1 MSRKRGNGEGCI
13 HKLKDGRWEARIMT
27 GYNEKGKPK
36 FKTFSSKKRDDVS
49 KKLADYIS
57 NQKASQPE
65 NICKGTLK
73 EWLLRWLDDYVAKN
87 VKISTRISYEGYV
100 KHQLIPYLGGIKL
113 SALKKTDIENMYEK
127 LLTEGRAD
135 KKGGL
140 SVKTVSNVALCLHKA
155 LQCAYENEYITKNPA
170 SIAKVPTLKSTNG
183 AKKEVEILTKQEQK
197 SLIAACDNSSYGMA
211 IITALHTGLRCG
223 ELLGITWKDIN
234 FEQHKISISKQV
246 SRLHDYSL
254 NAKAKTKLDIYN
266 YTKTNSSQR
275 IVSMDN
281 ILASKLKNYKIIQDE
296 QKKKWG
302 KSYNDLDLVF
312 AREDGNIIDPSTL
325 RDKYMKFL
333 KMAGLKHYKFHALR
347 HTFASRALE
356 ANISIKV
363 VSKILGHANVQITMD
378 TYQHVVPELQSEAMN
393 LIADYVAS

>member
-1 MSRKRGNGEGCI
+1 
-13 HKLKDGRWEARIMT
+13 
-27 GYNEKGKPK
+27 
-36 FKTFSSKKRDDVS
+36 
-49 KKLADYIS
+49 
-57 NQKASQPE
+57 
-65 NICKGTLK
+65 
-73 EWLLRWLDDYVAKN
+73 
-87 VKISTRISYEGYV
+87 
-100 KHQLIPYLGGIKL
+100 
-113 SALKKTDIENMYEK
+113 
-127 LLTEGRAD
+127 
-135 KKGGL
+135 
-140 SVKTVSNVALCLHKA
+140 
-155 LQCAYENEYITKNPA
+155 
-170 SIAKVPTLKSTNG
+170 
-183 AKKEVEILTKQEQK
+183 
-197 SLIAACDNSSYGMA
+197 MA
-211 IITALHTGLRCG
+211 VITALHTGLRCG